1 MTAISIILG
10 PSFTMQRIQRHVFDI
25 RKSTTLKLHLR
36 EEGPQLERLR

>member
-10 PSFTMQRIQRHVFDI
+10 PTFTMQRIQRHVFDI
-25 RKSTTLKLHLR
+25 RKSTTLKHLR